1 MGKLPSLSQAKS
13 NDKTNKRSLSPQHEE
28 DDMIELN
35 NLWILHFPMKTIDAF
50 ITCFGW
56 VPILWKLLWSNMKDE
71 SNDLSEVWSTYDFF
85 LWKIWEKL
93 E

>member
-35 NLWILHFPMKTIDAF
+35 NL
-50 ITCFGW
+50 
-56 VPILWKLLWSNMKDE
+56 
-71 SNDLSEVWSTYDFF
+71 
-85 LWKIWEKL
+85 
-93 E
+93 